1 MMKPKGNHVKVIRK
15 ENEKFFENLHDE
27 VKKNLCKEP
36 KIRIKTIRENLDDE
50 TKEKLHES
58 DQKRK
63 QTICANLGDEVEEK
77 LCKSNQ
83 NRKQAKVLKI

>member
-1 MMKPKGNHVKVIRK
+1 M
-15 ENEKFFENLHDE
+15 
-27 VKKNLCKEP
+27 CKEP
-36 KIRIKTIRENLDDE
+36 KIRIKTIRENLNDE
-50 TKEKLHES
+50 TKGKLHKS

-77 LCKSNQ
+77 LCQGNQ